1 MELRKCGGL
10 AVKTSNFGFL
20 GWAASSSYRV
30 LFSVREEESFLHFVV
45 LGQPGVLN
53 ENRRH
58 TAGGPDPTN
67 NKYPIR

>member
-1 MELRKCGGL
+1 MELRKRGGL

-45 LGQPGVLN
+45 LGQPGVL
-53 ENRRH
+53 
-58 TAGGPDPTN
+58 
-67 NKYPIR
+67 K